1 MFNKLFRNGHWIFL
15 MAVFSLNILVSCSHS
30 RADTLKSEFGDDAW
44 YYMGLRAIDDGDVK
58 SAIRYFED
66 SRANGTYYIAKK
78 SAQAL
83 TQLGTL
89 EQKTAG
95 CVYLAKNFKDTD
107 SLYLACSNLEAE
119 HLYSE
124 IISVTSNLDILNTPD
139 SIIQMRLNALYEL
152 NDSHFE
158 EEVFNWFSKKAAS
171 YNQYEIYQKYI
182 VFKENQFFKNLE
194 KEKAEDQFNRRRH
207 NEEILYAPASA
218 LNKVSPSPV
227 ELTDADQIPDFS
239 LPEHVLSPEHKFIA
253 FRMAVFT
260 KDYKIALNQGDEILS
275 LIKARHWDIPLFY
288 SDLGKAH
295 LFGTDDFKASAQK
308 FDRYA
313 AQLSGLAKYYAY
325 FYAARLYSK
334 TGRYQEQAVARFK
347 SALSASV
354 TDDQYDNT
362 LWYLLDNQSRISTDD
377 IIVSLRKYGSNIHNS
392 AYFDDLF
399 EPLSVILLRGQKW
412 QDFYDVWQIID
423 SYASPEISA
432 KYSYIAG
439 RLIEEGLAKG
449 QEGLATRQA
458 VEAFTHVLYGKAGI
472 YYKACALERL
482 NIIDNDAVQNIL
494 CYNGKE
500 EETEYDQDAEKL
512 LNGYCLFG
520 FPQKVYDEWN
530 KLRTKISPECSIQCA
545 AYLQTCGLYNNDYNV
560 QSLRIASRTK
570 SAMTGRIPDELLRL
584 VYPKYFEKPVVQAS
598 MEFNLSQDIIFSLIR
613 SESFFDAKISSSAGA
628 CGLTQLMRG
637 TAEDE
642 ARKLKM
648 TKYDI
653 NNPDDNIRMGTHY
666 LSDLIQR
673 APGYSP
679 LLALFGYNAGPQK
692 VKSWVSMAQ
701 SDWQTTQK
709 HAHKITGISMD
720 LFLETLPFEETREY
734 GRKIIG
740 ASVMYNYLYNDKTPA
755 ESVRFF
761 LDN

>member
-1 MFNKLFRNGHWIFL
+1 
-15 MAVFSLNILVSCSHS
+15 MAVFSLNIFTSCSQS
-30 RADTLKSEFGDDAW
+30 RAETLKSEFGDDAW
-44 YYMGLRAIDDGDVK
+44 YFMGLKAVDDGDVK
-58 SAIRYFED
+58 NAIRYFED
-66 SRANGTYYIAKK
+66 SRQNGTYYIAKK
-78 SAQAL
+78 SAEAL

-89 EQKTAG
+89 GQKTAG
-95 CVYLAKNFKDTD
+95 CIYLAKNFKDTD
-107 SLYLACSNLEAE
+107 SLYIACSNLESE

-124 IISVTSNLDILNTPD
+124 IVSVTSNLDIVNTPD

-158 EEVFNWFSKKAAS
+158 EEVFDWFTKRPAS

-182 VFKENQFFKNLE
+182 VYKEKQFFDNLE
-194 KEKAEDQFNRRRH
+194 KEKTQEQLNKRKH
-207 NEEILYAPASA
+207 NEEILYAPASVRS
-218 LNKVSPSPV
+218 KVTPSPA
-227 ELTDADQIPDFS
+227 ELKDADQLPDFTM
-239 LPEHVLSPEHKFIA
+239 PEHILSPEQKFIA

-260 KDYKIALNQGDEILS
+260 KDYKIALSQENEILS
-275 LIKARHWDIPLFY
+275 IIKSKHWDIPLFY

-308 FDRYA
+308 FDRFA
-313 AQLSGLAKYYAY
+313 AQLTGLARYYAS

-334 TGRYQEQAVARFK
+334 TGRYQEQAVLRFK
-347 SALSASV
+347 NALSASI
-354 TDDQYDNT
+354 TDEQYDNT
-362 LWYLLDNQSRISTDD
+362 LWYLLDSQSRISTDD
-377 IIVSLRKYGSNIHNS
+377 IIVSLRKYGANIHNS

-399 EPLSVILLRGQKW
+399 EPLAVILLRGQKW

-458 VEAFTHVLYGKAGI
+458 VEAFSHVLYGKAGI

-482 NIIDNDAVQNIL
+482 NIIDPDAVQNIL
-494 CYNGKE
+494 CYNG
-500 EETEYDQDAEKL
+500 TPDQQEYDQDAEKL

-520 FPQKVYDEWN
+520 YPQKVYDTWN
-530 KLRTKISPECSIQCA
+530 ILRSKISPECAIQCA
-545 AYLQTCGLYNNDYNV
+545 AYLQTCGHYNNDYNV
-560 QSLRIASRTK
+560 QSLRIASRTRN
-570 SAMTGRIPDELLRL
+570 AMTGKIPDELLRL
-584 VYPKYFEKPVVQAS
+584 VYPKYFEQEIHKAS
-598 MEFNLSQDIIFSLIR
+598 MEFNVGEDIIFSLIR
-613 SESFFDAKISSSAGA
+613 SESFFDSRISSSAGA

-642 ARKLKM
+642 ARKLKIADF
-648 TKYDI
+648 DI
-653 NNPDDNIRMGTHY
+653 LNPQDNIRMGTHY
-666 LSDLIQR
+666 LSGLIQR
-673 APGYSP
+673 TQSNSP

-701 SDWQTTQK
+701 KEWQTTQK

-734 GRKIIG
+734 GRKIIS
-740 ASVMYNYLYNDKTPA
+740 ASVMYNYLYNGKTPA
-755 ESVRFF
+755 QTVRYF
-761 LDN
+761 LEN